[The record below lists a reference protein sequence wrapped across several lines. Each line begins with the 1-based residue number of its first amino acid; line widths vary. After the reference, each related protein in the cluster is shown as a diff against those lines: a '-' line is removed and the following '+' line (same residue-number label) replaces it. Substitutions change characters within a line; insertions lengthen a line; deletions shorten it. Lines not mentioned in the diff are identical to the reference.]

1 MLACL
6 LVLTH
11 LVTPATA
18 EPASPS
24 QKKGTTTYP
33 KECQLVLLNSAYSKE
48 PKFKWRKGE
57 RYKHSPV
64 VAYEINEAGEVLNPA
79 IRRSSGVKDIDKW
92 ILESIRQRKYKPRPS
107 GCGTVETKET
117 VTIDWAASD

>member
-1 MLACL
+1 MN
-6 LVLTH
+6 
-11 LVTPATA
+11 
-18 EPASPS
+18 SPYAR
-24 QKKGTTTYP
+24 Q
-33 KECQLVLLNSAYSKE
+33 

-57 RYKHSPV
+57 SYKHSPT
-64 VAYEINEAGEVLNPA
+64 VAYEINEAGETLGFA
-79 IRRSSGVKDIDKW
+79 IQRSSGVKDIDKW